1 MIKNLL
7 ALGALLLSANSFS
20 LETDQFMTWE
30 IELKNSKGFVN
41 RYINEN
47 INNVLAKL
55 NAKKKTYKCSSVA
68 KKALAWNGRS
78 TDFLSVIEKTMYEH
92 PEVERWPA
100 INVSQR
106 GVVEESIYANVDY
119 FKHKVFGVNVQLDG
133 IYMGTDKLGHFV
145 TVGLSYYKKYL
156 QGKFF
161 GLSKENAIKLAIKRG
176 IFSERTY
183 YGSIISGVFSF
194 ADLESNYQG
203 LRFAIDMCEGE
214 NPLLV
219 QDENGKWSQRKPFDI
234 TPYLNPKWDES
245 YYPSAY
251 IKKRWKQVKP
261 KIMEYCDRRFSE
273 KKLARFAYYK
283 SIDKDTVSSIYLDE
297 RVQKGKLKDQKEF
310 SLEHICPKN

>member
-7 ALGALLLSANSFS
+7 ALGILLLSTRSFS

-30 IELKNSKGFVN
+30 IELKNSKSFVN
-41 RYINEN
+41 KYINEN
-47 INNVLAKL
+47 IDNALREL
-55 NAKKKTYKCSSVA
+55 NSKNKTYKCSVAA
-68 KKALAWNGRS
+68 KKALSWNGRS

-100 INVSQR
+100 INVSTR

-119 FKHKVFGVNVQLDG
+119 FKHKVFGVNVQIDG

-156 QGKFF
+156 QAKALGY
-161 GLSKENAIKLAIKRG
+161 SKEDAINIAIKRG

-194 ADLESNYQG
+194 ADLEANFQG
-203 LRFAIDMCEGE
+203 LQFALDMCEGE

-219 QDENGKWSQRKPFDI
+219 QDKNGKWSQRQPFDI
-234 TPYLNPKWDES
+234 TPYVNPKWDES
-245 YYPSAY
+245 FYPSAY
-251 IKKRWKQVKP
+251 IKRRWKQVEP
-261 KIMEYCDRRFSE
+261 KILEYCEKRFYE

-283 SIDKDTVSSIYLDE
+283 SIDKESISSKYLEE
-297 RVQKGKLKDQKEF
+297 RVKAGKIQNHNNF
-310 SLEHICPKN
+310 SLENICPKL

>member
-1 MIKNLL
+1 MIKNLF
-7 ALGALLLSANSFS
+7 ALGILLLSTNSFS

-30 IELKNSKGFVN
+30 IELKNSKSFVN

-47 INNVLAKL
+47 INKVLDKL
-55 NAKKKTYKCSSVA
+55 NSKDKTYKCSTVA
-68 KKALAWNGRS
+68 KKALSWNGRS

-100 INVSQR
+100 INVSAR

-156 QGKFF
+156 QAKALGFS
-161 GLSKENAIKLAIKRG
+161 SKTATNLAIKRG

-194 ADLESNYQG
+194 ADLEANYQG
-203 LRFAIDMCEGE
+203 LKFAIDMCEGK
-214 NPLLV
+214 NPLLT
-219 QDENGKWSQRKPFDI
+219 QDTNGKWSQKKPFDI

-245 YYPSAY
+245 YYPSTY

-261 KIMEYCDRRFSE
+261 RILEYCDKRFSE
-273 KKLARFAYYK
+273 KKLARFEYYK
-283 SIDKDTVSSIYLDE
+283 SIDKDSASSIYLEE
-297 RVQKGKLKDQKEF
+297 RVKAGKLQNQKDF
-310 SLEHICPKN
+310 SLDYICTKN